1 MPRSALPPLAWR
13 GRLRRPTGLAAAALG
28 LCAAAMA
35 EDGTTTTT
43 LDTVVVKGQGLSEGR
58 HQPFSVTRFDAA
70 LLRERQVSQAQQLFR
85 EVPGMTV
92 RGLGY
97 DGVADSMT
105 LRGFSGGGHGGDI
118 GFVIDGI
125 PLNEAS
131 SHADGYA
138 DLNVIVPL
146 ELAGMD
152 VFKGPVSALYG
163 NFNRAGVVALR
174 SRQGGDY
181 RELDA
186 RVGSYGVVDVQG
198 AYGGR
203 AGGLT
208 LNGAAQAYRSGGY
221 RPDTGSERATLS
233 GRAALDLGP
242 DTRLAVAARA
252 HRAESTTASVVT
264 QAQFDR
270 RDGFFDKDPRV
281 QNDGADK
288 DFATLRT
295 DLAHQLAPGLRLL
308 AFAYG
313 TDQNFTRYFTRPTN
327 ASTWQQRAEDYRR
340 RVRGF
345 GLNLNGE
352 QAVGGRRLRWVA
364 GAESYEERTRFRYAD
379 GLIGRAVGP
388 NTLTAGVAG
397 GTGTLDRLL
406 RTDTDALFGQAEW
419 ALAETFRPTL
429 ALRHDRIAGGC
440 ERLGPETRTGASAQ
454 CAAMQA
460 FAVTTPKLGL
470 RSTWVPGVLEARG
483 SVAEGFALPGD
494 AAKFT
499 AGLAVEP
506 TVFRQH
512 EIGLRLTPA
521 PGLLADVAVFRI
533 DSRDEVALTDAATLT
548 YANVGRTRREGVEA
562 ELRWSPADA
571 FELRAVLAHNRSKV
585 IESLATTPWL
595 VGSELTGVARRMATL
610 TATVRPAEAWSL
622 SATAR
627 SVGRMAITQPSATAA
642 PVYDGGYDTVDL
654 MLAWEPAAAGGR
666 RLRGTLQVANL
677 TDRRYA
683 TSSGVTAGLRTY
695 NPAPPR
701 TVMVGASL
709 DF

>member
-1 MPRSALPPLAWR
+1 MPPFLPVPRSALPPLAWR

-233 GRAALDLGP
+233 GRAAL
-242 DTRLAVAARA
+242 
-252 HRAESTTASVVT
+252 RAESTTASVVT

-419 ALAETFRPTL
+419 ALAE
-429 ALRHDRIAGGC
+429 
-440 ERLGPETRTGASAQ
+440 
-454 CAAMQA
+454 QA